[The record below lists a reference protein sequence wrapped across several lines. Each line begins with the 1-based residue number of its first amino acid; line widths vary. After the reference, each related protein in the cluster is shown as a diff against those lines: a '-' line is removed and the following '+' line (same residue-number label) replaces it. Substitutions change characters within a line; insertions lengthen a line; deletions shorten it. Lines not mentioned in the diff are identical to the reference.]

1 LLRKNPVVRITS
13 SSSRGSAA
21 ARSAGV
27 GYLPKSSGVTWF
39 TRSSVVCAERM
50 VAARSWNGPAW
61 LRAQSSFADP
71 GYSSASLAAV
81 ARARPAGVRGRPRA
95 RTAERAGAERAWAV
109 GAIGRTT
116 LPADEPG
123 PGCLVS
129 SLVHR
134 VEVKRQ
140 MDAKDIAAVTELLDV
155 AAASDGHR
163 PLGEHQWLDLVQG
176 GRQGFAG
183 LVAWES
189 GHEHPVGYAQ
199 VSRGPGS
206 WALEFVIA
214 PHHRKEGTAIAHDLL
229 SGAIDV
235 VRSEG
240 GGHV

>member
-1 LLRKNPVVRITS
+1 MGKGDI
-13 SSSRGSAA
+13 
-21 ARSAGV
+21 
-27 GYLPKSSGVTWF
+27 
-39 TRSSVVCAERM
+39 
-50 VAARSWNGPAW
+50 VA
-61 LRAQSSFADP
+61 
-71 GYSSASLAAV
+71 
-81 ARARPAGVRGRPRA
+81 
-95 RTAERAGAERAWAV
+95 
-109 GAIGRTT
+109 
-116 LPADEPG
+116 
-123 PGCLVS
+123 VS
-129 SLVHR
+129 
-134 VEVKRQ
+134 
-140 MDAKDIAAVTELLDV
+140 ELLD
-155 AAASDGHR
+155 AAAVVDGHR

-240 GGHV
+240 GGHVHVWVPKPRPEHDEIATSVGLVRGRDLLQLRRELPVEGETWDVKTRPFEPGRDEAQWLEVNNRAFAWHPEQGRWDLETLQRRGEGGPGGIRRGARLKRSGGGATNSSSTATTSFNGCFRSMSPAPSTRMRRW